1 MDSGAMKTNE
11 NRVETDP
18 ELFMDL
24 INKSNDAIYVV
35 DPPTGRFI
43 LANDKACVSLG
54 YERRELL
61 KMDVM
66 DIETSLSDKL
76 LWQTH
81 VNELRHKGSLI
92 FEGVHKRKNGA
103 AFPVEANISYVA
115 LNTREYLVTVVRDI
129 TERRRMES
137 EMRLHSEITGN
148 ICEGIYL
155 VSKND
160 LKIVYAN
167 PKMEEMF
174 GYDRGEMTGEHVS
187 IINAPNGGDPAAT
200 AGQIEKALKETGTW
214 RGEVYN
220 IRKDGT
226 TFWGNSSISM
236 LHHPEYGEVYLSLQ
250 TDITER
256 KKIERALRESEE
268 RYKAIVESQ
277 AEFVVRYMPGG
288 ILTFVNDTLCRYL
301 GLRRE
306 DLIGKSYYPF
316 MHADDREPF
325 IRKIEALHRAAPVML
340 AEARVVLPD
349 GRVAWHRW
357 THHAIFDDLGCLVEY
372 QSSGRDVT
380 ELREAE
386 EELRLSEARFR
397 TLAEAAFEAIA
408 VTEEGILLDA
418 NRQLCDMV
426 GYSLD
431 ELRRAPVM
439 NIIAPED
446 RELVRHNQSTGYE
459 APYENRLLHKGGSII
474 VVESRARHFM
484 IKNRTVRVTVLR
496 DITGRKMAEE
506 DLLKTQKLESLG
518 ILAGGI
524 AHDFNNILTAILGN
538 ISLARMDTKSDAPQF
553 RWLREAERAS
563 YHARELTQQLLTFA
577 KGGAPVKST
586 VSLEHLVRDSAGFA
600 MRGSNVRCDFRFGE
614 DLLPVDV
621 DAGQMGQVF
630 NNLLINACQA
640 TPEGGTIKI
649 DAQNVD
655 IRSAEGMPLPEGK
668 YVKISIRDHGTG
680 IPEEHLQRIFDPYF
694 TTKQKGSGLGL
705 SIVHSVI
712 RNHSG
717 NITVESRLGV
727 GTTFII
733 YLPAS
738 TEKVV
743 RKELKGE
750 SHIPGRGRVLLMD
763 DEEIVRKVSGEILKE
778 MGYEVELASD
788 GEEAIRLYKTAMAS
802 SRPFDAVIMDL
813 TVPGGMGG
821 KEAIQK
827 LREAD
832 PEVKAVVSSGYSQ
845 DPIMARYKEYGFCEV
860 IAKPFSS
867 IELGQIMRKVIVKR

>member
-750 SHIPGRGRVLLMD
+750 AHIPGRGRVLLMD

>member
-1 MDSGAMKTNE
+1 MDSDAMKMNE

-18 ELFMDL
+18 ELFTDL
-24 INKSNDAIYVV
+24 INRSNDAIYVV

-43 LANDKACVSLG
+43 LVNDKACVSLG

-61 KMDVM
+61 EMDVM
-66 DIETSLSDKL
+66 DIEISLSDKL

-81 VNELRHKGSLI
+81 LNELRQKGSLI

-115 LNTREYLVTVVRDI
+115 LNTREYLVAVVRDI

-137 EMRLHSEITGN
+137 EMRLQSEITGN

-155 VSKND
+155 VNKND

-226 TFWGNSSISM
+226 TFWGHSSISM
-236 LHHPEYGEVYLSLQ
+236 LRHPEYGEVYLSLQ

-256 KKIERALRESEE
+256 KKMEEALRESEE

-277 AEFVVRYMPGG
+277 AEFVVRYLPGG

-316 MHADDREPF
+316 MHADDRESF
-325 IRKIEALHRAAPVML
+325 IGKIEALRRDAPVMV

-349 GRVAWHRW
+349 GRTTWHRW
-357 THHAIFDDLGCLVEY
+357 THHAIFDDMGCLVEY

-380 ELREAE
+380 ELKEAE
-386 EELRLSEARFR
+386 EQLRLSEERFR

-408 VTEEGILLDA
+408 VTEAGIFLDA
-418 NRQLCDMV
+418 NRQLCEMV

-431 ELRRAPVM
+431 ELKGTPVM

-446 RELVRHNQSTGYE
+446 RELVRRNQSTGYE
-459 APYENRLLHKGGSII
+459 APYENRLLCKDGSII

-496 DITGRKMAEE
+496 DITGRKLAEE

-538 ISLARMDTKSDAPQF
+538 ISLARMYTKPDEPQF
-553 RWLREAERAS
+553 RRLQEAERAS

-586 VSLEHLVRDSAGFA
+586 VSLEQLIRDSAGFA
-600 MRGSNVRCDFRFGE
+600 MRGSNVRCDFSFGE
-614 DLLPVDV
+614 GLLPVDV
-621 DAGQMGQVF
+621 DVGQMGQVF

-640 TPEGGTIKI
+640 TPEGGTIRI
-649 DAQNVD
+649 EAQNAD
-655 IRSAEGMPLPEGK
+655 IRSAEGMPLPGGK
-668 YVKISIRDHGTG
+668 YVKISIMDHGTG
-680 IPEEHLQRIFDPYF
+680 ISEEHLQRIFDPYF

-738 TEKVV
+738 AEKAV
-743 RKELKGE
+743 RKELE
-750 SHIPGRGRVLLMD
+750 REVHIPGRGRVLLMD
-763 DEEIVRKVSGEILKE
+763 DEEVVRRVSGEILKE
-778 MGYEVELASD
+778 MGYEVEFASD
-788 GEEAIRLYKTAMAS
+788 GAEAIRLYKTAMAS
-802 SRPFDAVIMDL
+802 PRPFDAVIMDL

-832 PEVKAVVSSGYSQ
+832 PEVKAVVSSGYSH
-845 DPIMARYKEYGFCEV
+845 DPIMAHYKEYGFCEV

-867 IELGQIMRKVIVKR
+867 IELGRIMRKVIVKQ